1 MHIRISYIYPSPPR
15 ANEAHDLIVEWVGL
29 NPGNLTGNVSRS
41 VFGETPTFAISTR
54 HENMDA
60 FEKSRDAMTASSE
73 IHEFTSKLSPSLR
86 QPTNVTIA
94 NALTI
99 GESLATL
106 TERDSI
112 PARVTLDES
121 MLCSAS
127 SRRRS
132 RRRAERLTVCSN
144 SITTP
149 QVSYSLA
156 GTPINRLM
164 SMKMWSGYGE
174 LFEILMPYGG

>member
-15 ANEAHDLIVEWVGL
+15 ANEAHDLIAEWVGL

-41 VFGETPTFAISTR
+41 VFGETPPFAISTR

-73 IHEFTSKLSPSLR
+73 IHEFTPKLSPLLR

-99 GESLATL
+99 GES
-106 TERDSI
+106 
-112 PARVTLDES
+112 PADNTRYTHRTWFLPGQGNVGRV
-121 MLCSAS
+121 
-127 SRRRS
+127 
-132 RRRAERLTVCSN
+132 RALLGEFTAAGRTTYSLFQQHYA
-144 SITTP
+144 TP

-156 GTPINRLM
+156 GKTMKRLM
-164 SMKMWSGYGE
+164 SMKMWSGQ
-174 LFEILMPYGG
+174 EILARVWRTI

>member
-60 FEKSRDAMTASSE
+60 FEKSRDAMMASSE
-73 IHEFTSKLSPSLR
+73 IHEFTSKLSPLLR

-99 GESLATL
+99 GESPADNTRYTHRTRFHPGPGNVGRIHALL
-106 TERDSI
+106 GEFTEAEQAAGRTTYSLFEQHYDPTGLIFIGRDTYQS
-112 PARVTLDES
+112 LDEYENVV
-121 MLCSAS
+121 
-127 SRRRS
+127 RVWR
-132 RRRAERLTVCSN
+132 T
-144 SITTP
+144 I
-149 QVSYSLA
+149 
-156 GTPINRLM
+156 
-164 SMKMWSGYGE
+164 
-174 LFEILMPYGG
+174 

>member
-1 MHIRISYIYPSPPR
+1 MNIRISYIYPSPPR
-15 ANEAHDLIVEWVGL
+15 ANEAHDLIAEWVGL

-73 IHEFTSKLSPSLR
+73 IHEFTSKLSPLLR

-94 NALTI
+94 NALII
-99 GESLATL
+99 GSPPLITLDTL
-106 TERDSI
+106 TKHGSI

-121 MLCSAS
+121 VLCSAS
-127 SRRRS
+127 SRRQ
-132 RRRAERLTVCSN
+132 AERLTVCSN

-156 GTPINRLM
+156 GTPINR
-164 SMKMWSGYGE
+164 
-174 LFEILMPYGG
+174 